1 MSRTNYITIVSSSPG
16 LRSPVLGVAAACD
29 NTARGVKQDAQQA
42 EADTRDERAEATAKA
57 REVGSDVAHAARRA
71 ADAAAEAGEELAERA
86 SAATEDDRREGVAH
100 GRSVGGRDRIDVD
113 TDYRTRTVTLNGYV
127 PSETERDMA
136 GVIAKAR
143 AEGYTV
149 VNNLT
154 VRPRGAER
162 FGSGVPVRSEVRSS
176 SLPLEPGTRNRT
188 KPDRYS

>member
-1 MSRTNYITIVSSSPG
+1 MQVELFSSRGVLMVSRTNSIQSF
-16 LRSPVLGVAAACD
+16 LRVLAAIAVLGVAAACD

-57 REVGSDVAHAARRA
+57 REVGGDVAHAARRA

-86 SAATEDDRREGVAH
+86 SAASEGVDVKASLMADP
-100 GRSVGGRDRIDVD
+100 SVDATRIDVD
-113 TDYRTRTVTLNGYV
+113 TDYRTRTVTLKGYV

-154 VRPRGAER
+154 VRPR
-162 FGSGVPVRSEVRSS
+162 S
-176 SLPLEPGTRNRT
+176 
-188 KPDRYS
+188 

>member
-1 MSRTNYITIVSSSPG
+1 MVARTNYITSF
-16 LRSPVLGVAAACD
+16 LRVLAAIAVVGVAAACD

-57 REVGSDVAHAARRA
+57 REVGGDVAHAARRA

-86 SAATEDDRREGVAH
+86 SAASEGVDVKASLMADP
-100 GRSVGGRDRIDVD
+100 SVDATRIDVD
-113 TDYRTRTVTLNGYV
+113 TDYRTRTVTLKGYV

-154 VRPRGAER
+154 VRPR
-162 FGSGVPVRSEVRSS
+162 S
-176 SLPLEPGTRNRT
+176 
-188 KPDRYS
+188 